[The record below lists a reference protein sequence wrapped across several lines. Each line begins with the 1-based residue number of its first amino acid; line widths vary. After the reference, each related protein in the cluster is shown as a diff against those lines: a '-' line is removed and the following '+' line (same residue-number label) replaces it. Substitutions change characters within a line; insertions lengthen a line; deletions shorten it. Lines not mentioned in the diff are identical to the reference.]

1 MSNNENTFENN
12 EEVKSLVINKDEDGN
27 FKSEPITLNDGTKVE
42 FVAEFENEELTK
54 TKIFRDLQAVEEE
67 LCGTHDLTNHADTT
81 DYLVSVGCGIL
92 CGLIDS
98 FFVGEFDFARGK
110 EWSNEKI
117 NNIIIK
123 STQKLKEEE
132 AISRAIAKAKNEAIK
147 NGTKLSSDDIKE
159 IIKNAKE
166 KVQQE
171 IQQALEEDKKN
182 GTSKML
188 TSSIRKLEQKYPI
201 AADSVTSDFGGGL
214 QHHLRDFSHHP
225 TPVGLFFSLL
235 SQFTEKAY
243 GTNTAGVFQIVDI
256 TDKTLIGKN
265 IQEKFYFGVIHW
277 FFHMM
282 SDMAGSSGTVA
293 KGSYGTGLP
302 GPILSL
308 LKELSSLPFFKKMNK
323 DGNKEVSVWISKL
336 FNGTLLAQ
344 HDENGNIISGTEQ
357 RFDLRAELAIGEELG
372 RQTIPVIINE
382 CLVRGGY
389 FIRRLIIE
397 FQSKNISNFTDFKLI
412 DLKEILPFKNRTV
425 TRMLTISKGTFEIF
439 DIADAAIR
447 SGGFTNMSF
456 LLHLNFVGAV
466 SFCITT
472 SVDIKMGIQKFKKEH
487 AYGCPKNL
495 KLIRLYKKNA
505 DGLSKVFETIPSSR
519 KSFGPLFIHI
529 DEKQYERTNI
539 KVMFVGI
546 ENYLSLTYD
555 KSMQTPKKL
564 LSMFEM
570 YKDYKFYPANAFG
583 NFAKKLTQTLNTS
596 QNNPMFIWNSIYKFS
611 KPNKE
616 IESAENQYFNLLVNE
631 IKICKPDA
639 VIFMT
644 GKKYDKHIQAKFNNK
659 LLFSQICINSE
670 NSKLPDLSEKCFAK
684 LVSNDTNLPKHM
696 YRISKPN
703 SLFFKLFRKKAT
715 VNWLIKLILGIEP
728 EQKEKKHKKLKI
740 GIPWRALL
748 VIPAIILLLLLLR
761 TCRGF
766 SFIQK
771 ETHPITSTIESP
783 KIQIEEKSVKTTEK
797 VFLKETKSFEFR
809 ADRRDF
815 VNPQEAE
822 IWFDNMAKEI
832 NTKLKQNPNLKFK
845 ICGYVAEFQNE
856 IDEMVLAKERAEN
869 IKKGLVKRGIP
880 SDILIVIPVG
890 KTSRWG
896 TERRLNRAVT
906 IESFEE

>member
-27 FKSEPITLNDGTKVE
+27 FKSEVITLNDGTKVE
-42 FVAEFENEELTK
+42 FVAELENNELTK

-98 FFVGEFDFARGK
+98 FFVGEFDFHNAISKERINIDELSIKLGK
-110 EWSNEKI
+110 FLGYKNR
-117 NNIIIK
+117 
-123 STQKLKEEE
+123 TGDKLKGS
-132 AISRAIAKAKNEAIK
+132 I
-147 NGTKLSSDDIKE
+147 TKIENTFKVANDNAYSGKDIGVS
-159 IIKNAKE
+159 A
-166 KVQQE
+166 
-171 IQQALEEDKKN
+171 
-182 GTSKML
+182 TS
-188 TSSIRKLEQKYPI
+188 
-201 AADSVTSDFGGGL
+201 
-214 QHHLRDFSHHP
+214 HHLDDWAHHP
-225 TPVGLFFSLL
+225 SALGFLSAICAEYLRLALFTNKDGKTSVVLIQTEKKELLKIWCPIFISGLMRWFVYLAEDFTEDQDIEMPDSLKKIIRLL
-235 SQFTEKAY
+235 SKTPA
-243 GTNTAGVFQIVDI
+243 IV
-256 TDKTLIGKN
+256 
-265 IQEKFYFGVIHW
+265 
-277 FFHMM
+277 
-282 SDMAGSSGTVA
+282 
-293 KGSYGTGLP
+293 
-302 GPILSL
+302 SL
-308 LKELSSLPFFKKMNK
+308 LKTSINWVGHLLSDINGSSSTPGSGMGIPGLYLSFLKEIASILGNSELNNQLN
-323 DGNKEVSVWISKL
+323 DLYQNNE
-336 FNGTLLAQ
+336 
-344 HDENGNIISGTEQ
+344 
-357 RFDLRAELAIGEELG
+357 FDMRKELASFDKFGKQAIPIILGE
-372 RQTIPVIINE
+372 I
-382 CLVRGGY
+382 LVRGFY
-389 FIRRLIIE
+389 LVRNLIEEYKIYNSFE
-397 FQSKNISNFTDFKLI
+397 SINWKNII
-412 DLKEILPFKNRTV
+412 PFKNRTV

-456 LLHLNFVGAV
+456 LLHLNFIGAV

-505 DGLSKVFETIPSSR
+505 DGLSKIFETVPSSR

-539 KVMFVGI
+539 KVMFVGM
-546 ENYLSLTYD
+546 ENHLSLTYD
-555 KSMQTPKKL
+555 ESMQTPKKL

-570 YKDYKFYPANAFG
+570 YKDYKFSPANAFG

-631 IKICKPDA
+631 IKICRPDA

-659 LLFSQICINSE
+659 LSFSQICINSE

-684 LVSNDTNLPKHM
+684 LVSNDTNLPKHI

-703 SLFFKLFRKKAT
+703 SLFFKLFRENST

-740 GIPWRALL
+740 GIPWKALL

-761 TCRGF
+761 TCNGY

-771 ETHPITSTIESP
+771 ETHPITSTGESP
-783 KIQIEEKSVKTTEK
+783 KIKIEEKSVKTLEK

-815 VNPQEAE
+815 VNPQEAK
-822 IWFDNMAKEI
+822 IWFDNIAKEI

>member
-1 MSNNENTFENN
+1 MSNDENTLENN
-12 EEVKSLVINKDEDGN
+12 EEVKLLDIKPDADGN
-27 FKSEPITLNDGTKVE
+27 LKSEPITLNDGTKVE
-42 FVAEFENEELTK
+42 FVADFENEDLTK
-54 TKIFRDLQAVEEE
+54 TKIFRDLQAVEED

-132 AISRAIAKAKNEAIK
+132 AISRAIAKAKNETIK
-147 NGTKLSSDDIKE
+147 NGRKLSSDNIKE
-159 IIKNAKE
+159 IIKNEKE

-188 TSSIRKLEQKYPI
+188 ASSIHELEQKYPI
-201 AADSVTSDFGGGL
+201 AADSVTSNFGGGL
-214 QHHLRDFSHHP
+214 QHHLRDFTHHP

-243 GTNTAGVFQIVDI
+243 GTNTAGLFQIVDI

-293 KGSYGTGLP
+293 KGGYGTGLP

-308 LKELSSLPFFKKMNK
+308 LKELSSLSFFKKMNK

-344 HDENGNIISGTEQ
+344 HDENGKIISGTEQ
-357 RFDLRAELAIGEELG
+357 PFDLRAELAVGEELG
-372 RQTIPVIINE
+372 RQTVPVIINE
-382 CLVRGGY
+382 CLVRGFY

-397 FQSKNISNFTDFKLI
+397 FQSKNISNFTDFNRI
-412 DLKEILPFKNRTV
+412 DLKEILPFKNRTIV
-425 TRMLTISKGTFEIF
+425 RMLTISKGTFEIF
-439 DIADAAIR
+439 DTADAAIR

-466 SFCITT
+466 SFGITAGF
-472 SVDIKMGIQKFKKEH
+472 DIKMGVQKFKKEH

-505 DGLSKVFETIPSSR
+505 GGLSKVFETVPIAR
-519 KSFGPLFIHI
+519 KNFGPLFIHI
-529 DEKQYERTNI
+529 NEKQYEKTNI
-539 KVMFVGI
+539 KVMFVDM
-546 ENYLSLTYD
+546 ENHLSLTYD
-555 KSMQTPKKL
+555 ESMQTPKKL

-570 YKDYKFYPANAFG
+570 YKDYKFSPANAFG
-583 NFAKKLTQTLNTS
+583 NFAKKLTHNLNTS

-616 IESAENQYFNLLVNE
+616 IETAENQYFNLLLNE

-644 GKKYDKHIQAKFNNK
+644 GKKYDKHIQAKFNNE
-659 LLFSQICINSE
+659 LSFRQICVNSE
-670 NSKLPDLSEKCFAK
+670 NSKLPDLTEKCFAK
-684 LVSNDTNLPKHM
+684 LVSNNKNLPEHI

-728 EQKEKKHKKLKI
+728 EEKWKTHKKLKI
-740 GIPWRALL
+740 GIPWKVILI
-748 VIPAIILLLLLLR
+748 IPAIIILLLLLR
-761 TCRGF
+761 TCKGCNF
-766 SFIQK
+766 NEKAPLPVTSSI
-771 ETHPITSTIESP
+771 ETP
-783 KIQIEEKSVKTTEK
+783 KIQTETKPVHNAEK

-822 IWFDNMAKEI
+822 IWFDNMAQEI
-832 NTKLKQNPNLKFK
+832 KTKLRQNPKLKFK

-880 SDILIVIPVG
+880 SDILVVIPIG